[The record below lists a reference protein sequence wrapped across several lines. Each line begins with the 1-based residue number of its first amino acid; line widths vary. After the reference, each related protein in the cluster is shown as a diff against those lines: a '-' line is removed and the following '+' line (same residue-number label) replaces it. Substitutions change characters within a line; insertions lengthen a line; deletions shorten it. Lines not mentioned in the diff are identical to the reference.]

1 MVGNAR
7 TLAND
12 QNKLQNIR
20 QILKKIDANFRS
32 RDNQSISAK
41 LEGQSGGETAPQPI
55 QQRQLYDSYKRL
67 IENIKP
73 FSESVQ
79 NP

>member
-1 MVGNAR
+1 LG
-7 TLAND
+7 
-12 QNKLQNIR
+12 
-20 QILKKIDANFRS
+20 KIDASLRTS
-32 RDNQSISAK
+32 DNQSISAK
-41 LEGQSGGETAPQPI
+41 LEGQSKGETTPQPI
-55 QQRQLYDSYKRL
+55 QQPELYDSYKRL